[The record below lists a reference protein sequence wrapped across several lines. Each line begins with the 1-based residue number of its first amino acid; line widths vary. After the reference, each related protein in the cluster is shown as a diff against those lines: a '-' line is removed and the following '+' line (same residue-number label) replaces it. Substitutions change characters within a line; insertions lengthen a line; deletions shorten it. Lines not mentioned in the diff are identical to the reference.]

1 MNYYQNA
8 LKYIGTPY
16 LYGGMSR
23 AGTDCSG
30 LVLLAMGKTTRDWS
44 TSMGRPPG
52 NWTRVCAPV
61 TSIDGFL
68 GQLQIGDLLVWNGH
82 CAFFAG
88 NKRLFHA
95 RSAGTVVGFTND
107 LEVYWIPVNGFPID
121 YRQSN

>member
-1 MNYYQNA
+1 MNYYQEA

-30 LVLLAMGKTTRDWS
+30 LFNLAMKKTKREWT
-44 TSMGRPPG
+44 TSMGDPPG
-52 NWTRVCAPV
+52 MSRVLAPV
-61 TSIDGFL
+61 TSISDYL
-68 GQLQIGDLLVWNGH
+68 TQIKIGDLLVWKGRH
-82 CAFFAG
+82 CAFYAG

-107 LEVYWIPVNGFPID
+107 LETYWIPVNGFPIA
-121 YRQSN
+121 YRQLI